1 MKILGIN
8 DAHNAAACLYQDGHI
23 VAAIQE
29 ERLRRV
35 KNWSGLP
42 LQAVRAVLEMTGTPV
57 GEIDAVAMNGHYAPN
72 PMTREQ
78 LMEEYR
84 TVNDP
89 RVTARR
95 ALRRTVRRAMG
106 PRLYTAYL
114 GRRQRAR
121 VRDLLE
127 LGIPWEKIDFVEHH
141 TAHAAAAYY
150 GWGKFEDPV
159 LVLTC
164 DGVGDGL
171 CATVSIGRNG
181 HLERLHAVGEG
192 DSIGNIYAMVTFLM
206 GMVPLE
212 HEYKLMGLAPYA
224 DPRGADQVFREL
236 ARLIRVD
243 PKAPLGWERVPG
255 CPETYYSHRFFS
267 GLLERKRFDSV
278 AGGMQKFT
286 EYVVTEWVRRCVRET
301 GIHRLALSGG
311 VFMNVKANK
320 AIMDLPEVEDLFVYP
335 SSYEGFGIPVV
346 EAMACGVPTITLRN
360 SALSEFGAAA
370 HYCEDGSA
378 ESLYHGMRAVAES
391 PQLRDELTTNGRR
404 RAHDYLWGT
413 IASRTM
419 DALAAVARR

>member
-243 PKAPLGWERVPG
+243 PKAPLGWERTEAVRQRRRRDA
-255 CPETYYSHRFFS
+255 EVHR
-267 GLLERKRFDSV
+267 
-278 AGGMQKFT
+278 
-286 EYVVTEWVRRCVRET
+286 VRRHRVGAALRARNGHPPPRPQRRRLHERQGEQGDHGPSRGGGPVRLPVLRRRDQRHGGRVLGACADGRRGED
-301 GIHRLALSGG
+301 GAPPRRLLGAG
-311 VFMNVKANK
+311 VFRRADRGGS
-320 AIMDLPEVEDLFVYP
+320 ADLPLLIGGPHHPRNADRATGRPPVGRG
-335 SSYEGFGIPVV
+335 EGGGALQGTGRVRGARAGQPVDPGQSV
-346 EAMACGVPTITLRN
+346 RP
-360 SALSEFGAAA
+360 
-370 HYCEDGSA
+370 
-378 ESLYHGMRAVAES
+378 
-391 PQLRDELTTNGRR
+391 RR
-404 RAHDYLWGT
+404 GPGDQ
-413 IASRTM
+413 
-419 DALAAVARR
+419 